1 MHAGNVAP
9 GTEAADEGF
18 SAYTMLEE
26 REVAGLGEAEA
37 SAGDVELF

>member
-1 MHAGNVAP
+1 MQPGHVAGAA
-9 GTEAADEGF
+9 AADEGF
-18 SAYTMLEE
+18 SAYTMQEE